1 MTQRPGGGA
10 GDQGEFTS
18 EDLAAFGAYLP
29 ELRRSLSDQR
39 ILRTYLVIGF
49 AVGLIAQVAGYLL
62 RPAATGEPFGL
73 LVDLLYAFGLALW
86 TGVVVA
92 VFSQVLPEAKR
103 RQVERAIA
111 AYEDSRRGRAG

>member
-1 MTQRPGGGA
+1 MTEGPA
-10 GDQGEFTS
+10 GDPDPREFS
-18 EDLAAFGAYLP
+18 QEELAAFGAYMP

-39 ILRTYLVIGF
+39 ILRTYLLIGF
-49 AVGLIAQVAGYLL
+49 GVGLIAQVAGYLL

-86 TGVVVA
+86 TGTVVV
-92 VFSQVLPEAKR
+92 VFSELLPEAKR

-111 AYEDSRRGRAG
+111 AYEASRRAKR

>member
-1 MTQRPGGGA
+1 MTEGPAGPG
-10 GDQGEFTS
+10 DPDEFTK

-62 RPAATGEPFGL
+62 RPAATAEPFGL

-86 TGVVVA
+86 TGAVVV
-92 VFSQVLPEAKR
+92 VFSQILPEAKR

-111 AYEDSRRGRAG
+111 AYEASGRSKR